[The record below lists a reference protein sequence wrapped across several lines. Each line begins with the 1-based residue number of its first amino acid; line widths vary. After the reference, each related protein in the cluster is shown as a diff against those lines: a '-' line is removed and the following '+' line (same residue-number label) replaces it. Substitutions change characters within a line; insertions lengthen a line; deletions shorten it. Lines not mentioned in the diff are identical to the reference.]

1 MRKTALF
8 LVAVLL
14 LFFFVQAS
22 FAQMAPQ
29 EFSYGEQG
37 TRELGLNGSIILPTE
52 ITVEGESDDDGTTT
66 ISLQPFFKYFF
77 QDRIHAGAQLLIQ
90 SSTTEQDGAD
100 DIVTT
105 VTVFAPHIGYTFPLS
120 PRFQLDGQLNLG
132 FTSVEYSDQNISE
145 SAISYGFSLMGLSP
159 ITESAVVGAGIIFN
173 WTTIDVDGT
182 DVEIFTRVI
191 PIQVSFYF

>member
-1 MRKTALF
+1 MRKSVVF

-14 LFFFVQAS
+14 LFISQTA

-52 ITVEGESDDDGTTT
+52 ITVDGDTDDDGTTT

-90 SSTTEQDGAD
+90 SSTTEQDVGD

-105 VTVFAPHIGYTFPLS
+105 VTVFSPHIGYTFPLS
-120 PRFQLDGQLNLG
+120 PRFQVDGQLNLG

-159 ITESAVVGAGIIFN
+159 ISESAVVGAGIIFN